1 MKNSCAQE
9 RKMLVWNSSSSE
21 SDKLGIK
28 LTCLLLVFREVGN
41 LHLPQHHCDIIIDL
55 LAQAEPFFFWF
66 PRIRPGRCAR
76 HRSRSRLV
84 CEIHPRNPVFSSFAR
99 ICFWLLRECRGGGVR
114 PPSSHR
120 FLNEFQTGSRASGV
134 RPFSRHGG
142 TDTPTINCAWRG
154 GKIRTTCLF
163 RASEDLRFL
172 PSVRLETSR
181 EL

>member
-84 CEIHPRNPVFSSFAR
+84 CEIHPRNPVFFWSFAR
-99 ICFWLLRECRGGGVR
+99 ICFWLLRECRGSLR
-114 PPSSHR
+114 PPSNHR
-120 FLNEFQTGSRASGV
+120 FFDYLQTGIRASGV
-134 RPFSRHGG
+134 ASRRM
-142 TDTPTINCAWRG
+142 P
-154 GKIRTTCLF
+154 
-163 RASEDLRFL
+163 
-172 PSVRLETSR
+172 
-181 EL
+181 

>member
-1 MKNSCAQE
+1 MFTACFP
-9 RKMLVWNSSSSE
+9 
-21 SDKLGIK
+21 
-28 LTCLLLVFREVGN
+28 T
-41 LHLPQHHCDIIIDL
+41 
-55 LAQAEPFFFWF
+55 EPFFFGF
-66 PRIRPGRCAR
+66 LGYVRGDAPGTAVGRALFAKYILGAPFFFGP
-76 HRSRSRLV
+76 S
-84 CEIHPRNPVFSSFAR
+84 PAFVFGSFANA
-99 ICFWLLRECRGGGVR
+99 GGGVR

-134 RPFSRHGG
+134 RPLSRHGG
-142 TDTPTINCAWRG
+142 TDTPTINCALRG

>member
-1 MKNSCAQE
+1 MFTACFPRS
-9 RKMLVWNSSSSE
+9 R
-21 SDKLGIK
+21 K
-28 LTCLLLVFREVGN
+28 LTSPSASLRHHYRLVGTGRAV
-41 LHLPQHHCDIIIDL
+41 
-55 LAQAEPFFFWF
+55 FFWF

-84 CEIHPRNPVFSSFAR
+84 CEIHPRNPV
-99 ICFWLLRECRGGGVR
+99 CLVLRPHLFLAPSRMSGGVR

>member
-84 CEIHPRNPVFSSFAR
+84 CEIHPRNPVS
-99 ICFWLLRECRGGGVR
+99 
-114 PPSSHR
+114 SSHR

>member
-1 MKNSCAQE
+1 MFTACFPRS
-9 RKMLVWNSSSSE
+9 R
-21 SDKLGIK
+21 K
-28 LTCLLLVFREVGN
+28 LTSPSASLRHHYRLVGTGRAV
-41 LHLPQHHCDIIIDL
+41 
-55 LAQAEPFFFWF
+55 FFWF
-66 PRIRPGRCAR
+66 PRMRPGRCAR

-84 CEIHPRNPVFSSFAR
+84 CEIHPRNPFFCPSPAFVFGSFANVG
-99 ICFWLLRECRGGGVR
+99 GGGVR

>member
-84 CEIHPRNPVFSSFAR
+84 CEIHPRNPVFV
-99 ICFWLLRECRGGGVR
+99 LVLRPHLFLAPSRMSGGGGGAPR
-114 PPSSHR
+114 AAIDSSR
-120 FLNEFQTGSRASGV
+120 GAKRAAAGA
-134 RPFSRHGG
+134 GG
-142 TDTPTINCAWRG
+142 RRG
-154 GKIRTTCLF
+154 GKEG
-163 RASEDLRFL
+163 RARWSAEH
-172 PSVRLETSR
+172 
-181 EL
+181 